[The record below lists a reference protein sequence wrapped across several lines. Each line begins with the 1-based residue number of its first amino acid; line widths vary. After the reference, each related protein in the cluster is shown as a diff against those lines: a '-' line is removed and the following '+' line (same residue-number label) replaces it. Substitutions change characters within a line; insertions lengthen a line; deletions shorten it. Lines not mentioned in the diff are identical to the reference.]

1 MSENTVSNQ
10 TEQDMSNVSSESLE
24 KNAETKTEAKVE
36 VDVAQVTNDDIFV
49 TESDQF
55 ECTIKYYKTANDILV
70 SNVDDNFDAK
80 VPSKTLTFKCKYPSQ
95 ADYQAL
101 INSQAFK
108 GIGEN
113 ISGIEL
119 NKLEMTRFSLL
130 VRSWS
135 VPQPL
140 ERLLDVD
147 PKIIKGMLI
156 AVNDVIGLK
165 GLF

>member
-10 TEQDMSNVSSESLE
+10 TEQDTSNVSSESLE
-24 KNAETKTEAKVE
+24 KNIEVKTE
-36 VDVAQVTNDDIFV
+36 VDVGQVTNDDIFV
-49 TESDQF
+49 TENDQF
-55 ECTIKYYKTANDILV
+55 ECTIKYYKTTNDILV
-70 SNVDDNFDAK
+70 SNVDDNFDTK

-135 VPQPL
+135 VPYPL
-140 ERLLDVD
+140 DRLLEVD